1 MIICAMPAARSA
13 KLAAITH
20 GLSKAGVVWLKLIA
34 ILIYLMLAEYARF
47 DVFDIQLEE
56 AMAYNLWLA

>member
-1 MIICAMPAARSA
+1 
-13 KLAAITH
+13 
-20 GLSKAGVVWLKLIA
+20 LKLIA